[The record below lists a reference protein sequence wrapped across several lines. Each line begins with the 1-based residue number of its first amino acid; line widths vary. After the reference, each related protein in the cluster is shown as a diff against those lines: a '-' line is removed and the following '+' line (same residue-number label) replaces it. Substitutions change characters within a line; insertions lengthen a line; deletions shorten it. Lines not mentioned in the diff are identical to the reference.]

1 MPFPCIAIFS
11 IWGIFERK
19 FFWKIITIPL
29 VKVQQIHQIQASF
42 VYGFYIRVE
51 NGKWWEI
58 GLSCQG
64 HKIPQEQRL
73 KESSKSNFQT
83 RNKTSLCDS
92 KTRTQE
98 LKIKTNIYY
107 SNMNTKRT
115 WQGYDARS
123 CLRRLLNILKDMRG
137 PIPIYTLLGT

>member
-1 MPFPCIAIFS
+1 
-11 IWGIFERK
+11 
-19 FFWKIITIPL
+19 L

-58 GLSCQG
+58 GLRCQG
-64 HKIPQEQRL
+64 HKNPQEQRL

-83 RNKTSLCDS
+83 RNETSLCDS

-98 LKIKTNIYY
+98 LRIKT
-107 SNMNTKRT
+107 
-115 WQGYDARS
+115 
-123 CLRRLLNILKDMRG
+123 KDV
-137 PIPIYTLLGT
+137 